1 MSAAVAPGAGRG
13 RALAVAALGGLAAIT
28 AAWWALA
35 LWPVPGGAPEW
46 LARARF
52 VCFNAG
58 PDGLPDASGWLLLVG
73 EPIGMLAVLLAVW
86 GRPVRAGLRSLA
98 SRPVGRLALAGV
110 CALAALGVGA
120 AAVRVAA
127 ASRSASLALPGEDLP
142 PDTYPRLDRDAP
154 ELGLVAHSGGRIDL
168 SRLRGRPAL
177 VTFAFAHCESVCPLV
192 VRQALEAQRRLRE
205 RAAAGGIAMERVP
218 RVAVVTLDPWRDT
231 PARLPHLARHWGLGE
246 DAFALSGTVDEV
258 NATLDRW
265 GVARE
270 RDPRS
275 GEVVHAPLVFVL
287 DAAGRIAYAS
297 TGGSAALAELAA
309 RS

>member
-1 MSAAVAPGAGRG
+1 MGAAPAPGAERG
-13 RALAVAALGGLAAIT
+13 HALALAALGGLAAIT

-46 LARARF
+46 LVRARF
-52 VCFNAG
+52 VCFNAA

-73 EPIGMLAVLLAVW
+73 QPIGMLAVLLVVW
-86 GRPVRAGLRSLA
+86 GGPVRAGLHSLRA
-98 SRPVGRLALAGV
+98 RPTGRLALAGV
-110 CALAALGVGA
+110 GALAVLGLGA
-120 AAVRVAA
+120 AGVRVAA
-127 ASRSASLALPGEDLP
+127 ASRSAPLVLPGEELP
-142 PDTYPRLDRDAP
+142 PESYPRLDREAP
-154 ELGLVAHSGGRIDL
+154 ELGLVSHAGERIDL
-168 SRLRGRPAL
+168 AGLRGRPAL

-192 VRQALEAQRRLRE
+192 VRQTLEAQRRLRE
-205 RAAAGGIAMERVP
+205 RAAAGGIAPERVP

-231 PARLPHLARHWGLGE
+231 PARLPHLARQWGLGE
-246 DAFALSGTVDEV
+246 DAFALSGSVDEV
-258 NATLDRW
+258 NAALDRW

-275 GEVVHAPLVFVL
+275 GEVAHPPLVFVL

-297 TGGSAALAELAA
+297 SGGSAALAELAA

>member
-1 MSAAVAPGAGRG
+1 MSAAAAAGAERG
-13 RALAVAALGGLAAIT
+13 RALAVAALGSLAAIT

-35 LWPVPGGAPEW
+35 LWPVRGAAPEW

-73 EPIGMLAVLLAVW
+73 EPIGMLAVLVAVW
-86 GRPVRAGLRSLA
+86 GRSLRAGLRSLA
-98 SRPVGRLALAGV
+98 SRPAGRLALAGLA
-110 CALAALGVGA
+110 ALAAFGLGA
-120 AAVRVAA
+120 AAVRVATA
-127 ASRSASLALPGEDLP
+127 ARSPSLALVGEELP
-142 PDTYPRLDRDAP
+142 PAGYPRLDRDAP

-205 RAAAGGIAMERVP
+205 RAAAGGLAVERVP

-231 PARLPHLARHWGLGE
+231 PARLPHLARQWGLGE
-246 DAFALSGTVDEV
+246 DAFALSGSVDEV
-258 NATLDRW
+258 NAALDRW
-265 GVARE
+265 GVART

-275 GEVVHAPLVFVL
+275 GQLAHPPLVFVL

-297 TGGSAALAELAA
+297 TGGSAALAELVA